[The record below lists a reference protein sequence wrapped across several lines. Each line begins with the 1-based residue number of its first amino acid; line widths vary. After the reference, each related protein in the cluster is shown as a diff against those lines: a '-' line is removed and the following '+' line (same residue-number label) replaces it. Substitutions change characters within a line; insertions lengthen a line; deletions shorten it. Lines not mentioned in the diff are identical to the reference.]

1 MKTVFVFF
9 ALLFLACASPENRAV
24 STLSTHY
31 GKSIHLV
38 SLSPCFS
45 NAPDSIEYQTATA
58 EMRQAF
64 SFADSFV
71 LAGGSLD
78 SSWIGQNKR
87 DARAKYDST
96 LSRLLAAPRNPGFSL
111 VRYTVNR
118 EPDTLTAVLD
128 PSFRVVW
135 PR

>member
-1 MKTVFVFF
+1 
-9 ALLFLACASPENRAV
+9 
-24 STLSTHY
+24 
-31 GKSIHLV
+31 
-38 SLSPCFS
+38 
-45 NAPDSIEYQTATA
+45 
-58 EMRQAF
+58 MRQAF